1 MPNIAPSP
9 FIGSKAWDIFREI
22 LSEKGLWKK
31 KKKKGYGKRSDM
43 RWMGRE
49 KWVGS
54 RDRNRSRSKDP
65 MIQPGKEE

>member
-1 MPNIAPSP
+1 LGARLGIS
-9 FIGSKAWDIFREI
+9 
-22 LSEKGLWKK
+22 LEKYFQRKDYGRR

-49 KWVGS
+49 KWVGR